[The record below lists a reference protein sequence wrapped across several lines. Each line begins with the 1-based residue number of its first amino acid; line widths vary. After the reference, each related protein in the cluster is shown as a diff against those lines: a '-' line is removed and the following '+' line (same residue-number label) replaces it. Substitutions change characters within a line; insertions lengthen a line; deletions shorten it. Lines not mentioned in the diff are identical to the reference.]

1 MEDLKMGM
9 ILNCLNTCSVPNCQ
23 SLSVFMVCFPAAIVL
38 KKKTTKSAMLFS
50 SLVDMASLY
59 LPTVSVNNGSQRSAL
74 CQTLQ
79 TLLSE
84 ALWASG
90 SSLDAER
97 YCSVQTGFKAL
108 LWDPWTRGVASFLK

>member
-9 ILNCLNTCSVPNCQ
+9 INCLSTCSVPNCQ

-59 LPTVSVNNGSQRSAL
+59 LPTVSVNNGSQCSAL
-74 CQTLQ
+74 SQ

-97 YCSVQTGFKAL
+97 YSFVQTGFRAL
-108 LWDPWTRGVASFLK
+108 PRDPWTRGWPHF